1 MKNIVLEK
9 CFWDVFTT
17 KKNIS
22 NGPFTLRGALNC
34 TLTMNFVKLFVLIH
48 SLIPIPLT
56 LKTLKWMFM
65 RQQPPKGSASG
76 FLQSESNQT
85 SQWACGANCCRSVWA
100 EEVIKPHLC
109 MIATSLFGT
118 QQPQSLHLFCSRSLH
133 PLKVSR
139 IFCNPVGDEG
149 PLRIPARLRASESC
163 VLRWLVS
170 TCRGCSQVARV
181 ASREGPG
188 WEVIQTA
195 DGIAGHCG
203 TVQRLDTSGIQN
215 HVLSASICI

>member
-1 MKNIVLEK
+1 MGLLPYGV
-9 CFWDVFTT
+9 
-17 KKNIS
+17 
-22 NGPFTLRGALNC
+22 PLNC

-76 FLQSESNQT
+76 FLHSESSNQT

-100 EEVIKPHLC
+100 EEVIKPPLC

-133 PLKVSR
+133 PLKVGG
-139 IFCNPVGDEG
+139 IFCNPVGDGG
-149 PLRIPARLRASESC
+149 PLRIPARLRVSESC

-170 TCRGCSQVARV
+170 TCHGCSQWPRV

-188 WEVIQTA
+188 ERLSKQQMVLLALWDRAAV
-195 DGIAGHCG
+195 GH
-203 TVQRLDTSGIQN
+203 QRHSKS
-215 HVLSASICI
+215 LSLCFHLHLIHCFSVEENQY